1 MKNRTF
7 KNQTIAFIMMMIVI
21 LSFSSLF
28 AGSIS
33 GQITTSESSPVP
45 ASRVFLLNAGN
56 CGPDHVDQIIQEFLS
71 RHGNDNP
78 NQVYVLSDPNGMYS
92 FDEVQTG
99 SYIVFAQKEG
109 FMPAPYTDG
118 TAEVSVVEVDA
129 DDQEVV
135 GINIQLTLPP
145 NPNRPG
151 RVNGMV
157 VNSQNQPVPFIEI
170 KLADAAT
177 DSIIPFYHGNS
188 NWNGYYMINRI
199 DYGTYKTV
207 ALNHMTQE
215 ILGYSAQFTISEDD
229 FIVDSINIVVDM
241 NMNNYSV
248 SGSIGT
254 ANNMPGH
261 GHMRHVVLFGQ
272 AADTTAYVQNI
283 VRHANVNPSGEFT
296 INNVP
301 NGTYKL
307 KMHGFHGMPI
317 FYPGTTNI
325 EEAVEIVVNDAN
337 VENLNFNFNEES
349 TYTLAGIVKA
359 AETEL
364 PLEGITVTVDL
375 FGNCHNPF
383 ADSTFASIS
392 TLTDINGAYSIE
404 VPFGFYNIAAI
415 DTNGVYRT
423 QYYDHVQN
431 PFQARVIRAFHDY
444 DDLNFDLLPVATET
458 DFSIS
463 GTITVNGEIPNA
475 PVLVIAVSSDEDWEE
490 SIITDQ
496 FGHYNI
502 PVNTPGDYYII
513 ASSPMAPMT
522 YYQNSQ
528 TWEDAQTINVSSHVE
543 NIDFDL
549 NYASTNGINQISGN
563 VTIDGRQALSNVSL
577 TVKNTDG
584 DIIAFARTNEDG
596 DFTLVNIPNENI
608 QVIASIM
615 GYQSVSENM
624 TVTGDET
631 ISYTMTSA
639 LSNDNTTTPMVKTQ
653 INNYP
658 NPFNPSTTISFTLA
672 NDEQVSLD
680 IYNIKGQKVKSFFN
694 EKMTK
699 GNHQVVWNG
708 KDNNNKDVT
717 SGIYFAKVKGQMT
730 NATRKMLLIK

>member
-1 MKNRTF
+1 M
-7 KNQTIAFIMMMIVI
+7 
-21 LSFSSLF
+21 
-28 AGSIS
+28 
-33 GQITTSESSPVP
+33 
-45 ASRVFLLNAGN
+45 
-56 CGPDHVDQIIQEFLS
+56 
-71 RHGNDNP
+71 
-78 NQVYVLSDPNGMYS
+78 SD
-92 FDEVQTG
+92 D
-99 SYIVFAQKEG
+99 
-109 FMPAPYTDG
+109 
-118 TAEVSVVEVDA
+118 
-129 DDQEVV
+129 
-135 GINIQLTLPP
+135 
-145 NPNRPG
+145 
-151 RVNGMV
+151 
-157 VNSQNQPVPFIEI
+157 
-170 KLADAAT
+170 
-177 DSIIPFYHGNS
+177 
-188 NWNGYYMINRI
+188 
-199 DYGTYKTV
+199 
-207 ALNHMTQE
+207 
-215 ILGYSAQFTISEDD
+215 
-229 FIVDSINIVVDM
+229 
-241 NMNNYSV
+241 
-248 SGSIGT
+248 
-254 ANNMPGH
+254 
-261 GHMRHVVLFGQ
+261 
-272 AADTTAYVQNI
+272 
-283 VRHANVNPSGEFT
+283 
-296 INNVP
+296 
-301 NGTYKL
+301 
-307 KMHGFHGMPI
+307 
-317 FYPGTTNI
+317 
-325 EEAVEIVVNDAN
+325 
-337 VENLNFNFNEES
+337 S
-349 TYTLAGIVKA
+349 TYT
-359 AETEL
+359 
-364 PLEGITVTVDL
+364 
-375 FGNCHNPF
+375 
-383 ADSTFASIS
+383 
-392 TLTDINGAYSIE
+392 
-404 VPFGFYNIAAI
+404 
-415 DTNGVYRT
+415 
-423 QYYDHVQN
+423 
-431 PFQARVIRAFHDY
+431 
-444 DDLNFDLLPVATET
+444 
-458 DFSIS
+458 IS
-463 GTITVNGEIPNA
+463 GTITENDGQPSA
-475 PVLVIAVSSDEDWEE
+475 PVMVIAVSSDEDWEE

-639 LSNDNTTTPMVKTQ
+639 LSNDNSTTPMVKTQ